1 MAWADLHP
9 ACADDYASTVRY
21 HLNLGLEPPSSNH
34 HSDSLADEFAEVDSE
49 LRRLKVRRD
58 ELRQEILARGRD
70 EIAGH
75 RFSVI
80 IEEKTAR
87 RLDHAKLEEKF
98 GRVALDERRVVRT
111 GQYLRVE
118 RLY

>member
-1 MAWADLHP
+1 MAWADLHR
-9 ACADDYASTVRY
+9 ACADDHASTVRY
-21 HLNLGLEPPSSNH
+21 YLNLGLEPPAAHS
-34 HSDSLADEFAEVDSE
+34 SDSLADEFAEVDAE
-49 LRRLKVRRD
+49 LRRLKVRR
-58 ELRQEILARGRD
+58 ESLRQEIIASGRD

-87 RLDHAKLEEKF
+87 RLDQAKLEEKF
-98 GRVALDERRVVRT
+98 GRVALDECRSART
-111 GQYLRVE
+111 SQYLRVE